1 MNIIF
6 KKLILHNFLSFGHAE
21 IDLDNL
27 SYTLISGINNCKEDL
42 AKSNGAGKSSLS
54 DGIIWALTGQTIRGS
69 KDIVNKFTS
78 EGAYVELDFTV
89 DKNEYKLIRYKDYS
103 NIGTNLKI
111 YINNE
116 DKSGKG
122 IRDTEKLLEQ
132 YLPELNN
139 SLISSVIIL
148 GQGLP
153 QRFTNN
159 TPAGRKE
166 VLEKLSKSDYMIE
179 HIKEK
184 LSDRKVIL
192 NDLLR
197 KCEDTIL
204 SSNTTKKLLEER
216 CEQLKKEKESIT
228 PLDYD
233 SLIADKQK
241 EKDDVRAELI
251 ELNQEKEKLDEI
263 IGNKYK
269 EYNALLET
277 LDQTFKTRETELL
290 DLFVKPVEITLNDT
304 LNKLKEKERE
314 LIKLE
319 NIKDICPTCGQ
330 KIPGVHKVDTSN
342 LKVEIDNLKQ
352 IVESS
357 QKTKAD
363 NITMV
368 KQELETLKHSQEIKK
383 QADLAIVNNNIFT
396 RDNLV
401 AQRDTKQEVFNTLD
415 LEYQKLKLA
424 KETYDNKASSINN
437 DLKDVQK
444 SIDSICEKLL
454 YNYKE
459 QEEIKARLDV
469 VSKMITLA
477 TREFR
482 GILLQG
488 VIDFINTKAKE
499 YCANIFENEKI
510 DFVLD
515 GNNILIT
522 YNNKEYENLSGGEK
536 QKIDLII
543 QFSLRDMLIQFLNFS
558 CNILVLDEVFDNLDF
573 LGCQKVI
580 DLITYKLNDLNSI
593 FIITHH
599 ENELEIAYDNK
610 ITVIKNEKGISSIL
624 R

>member
-6 KKLILHNFLSFGHAE
+6 KKLMLHNFLSFGHAE